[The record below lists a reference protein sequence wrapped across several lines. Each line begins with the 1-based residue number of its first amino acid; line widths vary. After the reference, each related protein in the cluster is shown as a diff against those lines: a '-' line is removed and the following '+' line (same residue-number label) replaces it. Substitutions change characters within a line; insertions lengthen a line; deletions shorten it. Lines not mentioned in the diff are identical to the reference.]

1 MKPSQP
7 DSCGNCAPLSRRS
20 FLTAAVATGAG
31 MAASLPILGAADPP
45 APKIAGKAEAL
56 ISEWFKS
63 LTEEQRKAVAFDY
76 HHPDRLRVEN
86 NWHIVEQRVGKIFHA
101 DQQAM
106 VREIFSKLH
115 SEEYGD
121 KVMQQFTE
129 DNKGK
134 GPATPEA
141 VFGTSSCAI
150 FGSPGAGPYEFVF
163 TGRHCTRRC
172 DGDSESGV
180 AFGGP
185 IFYGHAAQGFYEKA
199 DHAGNVYWYQAKQ
212 ANALFE
218 ALDGKQRN
226 QALRDA
232 EGREERGTDTVKL
245 TRKKEGLEGIAMAD
259 LTADQKVLAQKV
271 LSDLLLPFRKED
283 REEAM
288 RLVTPQL
295 DDLHFAYF
303 KKQDIGS
310 DKVWDVW
317 QVEGPAMVWYFRG
330 DPHVH
335 TWVHIRSMA

>member
-1 MKPSQP
+1 MRIETFPARLLRELRPAFPSLV
-7 DSCGNCAPLSRRS
+7 SHRGRRHRSRDGR
-20 FLTAAVATGAG
+20 L
-31 MAASLPILGAADPP
+31 LPILGAADPP

-259 LTADQKVLAQKV
+259 LTADQKVLAQK
-271 LSDLLLPFRKED
+271 SSRTCCFPSARKTG
-283 REEAM
+283 RGHA
-288 RLVTPQL
+288 
-295 DDLHFAYF
+295 
-303 KKQDIGS
+303 IGDAS
-310 DKVWDVW
+310 
-317 QVEGPAMVWYFRG
+317 A
-330 DPHVH
+330 
-335 TWVHIRSMA
+335 